1 MDALTAL
8 HSRNSV
14 NLLCEPAP
22 TEAQLQNILRAGLRA
37 CDHKNLTPW
46 RFLIIEG
53 DARHR
58 FGELMVSVK
67 ATIAGGVLDPVLAA
81 KLRSKP
87 LRAPTIVAVVAKIQ
101 NHPKVPE
108 IEQILSAGG
117 SAQMMMVAAHAQNI
131 GAIWRSG
138 SMMFQAEMR
147 AGLGLAETDHIIG
160 FIYLGTPLAVKAL
173 AELNTSDYTSRWS
186 GE

>member
-22 TEAQLQNILRAGLRA
+22 TEVQLENILQAGLRA

-46 RFLIIEG
+46 HFLLIEG
-53 DARHR
+53 NARHR
-58 FGELMVSVK
+58 FGELMAQVK
-67 ATIAGGVLDPVLAA
+67 DATQDGVIDPLLAA

-87 LRAPTIVAVVAKIQ
+87 LRAPTIIAVVAKIQ

-108 IEQILSAGG
+108 IEQILSAGA
-117 SAQMMMVAAHAQNI
+117 SAQMMMVAAHAQSI

-147 AGLGLAETDHIIG
+147 AGLGLAETDHIVG
-160 FIYLGTPLAVKAL
+160 FIYLGTPLATKTL
-173 AELNTSDYTSRWS
+173 TELNTSDYMSRWT